1 MVIALEPETEGPWT
15 LVGWGSVKGEEA
27 RDTSSQVSTCSPFL
41 PIASYQ
47 QGVLSA
53 TLLYEILLGKATLY
67 AVLVSALVLMAMVR
81 RGQDRAGRL
90 EVTLEM
96 QQHRHRNVET
106 PPGPEVGREEE
117 GVHPHA
123 SEDTLPLCDHSGRA
137 MLGRRNWG
145 HQKTQ
150 WLDVGR
156 RPAIRLVS
164 GTPCFLSV
172 PSTPGSW

>member
-1 MVIALEPETEGPWT
+1 
-15 LVGWGSVKGEEA
+15 
-27 RDTSSQVSTCSPFL
+27 
-41 PIASYQ
+41 
-47 QGVLSA
+47 
-53 TLLYEILLGKATLY
+53 
-67 AVLVSALVLMAMVR
+67 
-81 RGQDRAGRL
+81 
-90 EVTLEM
+90 M
-96 QQHRHRNVET
+96 QQHRPRNVET

-123 SEDTLPLCDHSGRA
+123 SEDPLHLCDHSGRA

-156 RPAIRLVS
+156 RPAICLVS

-172 PSTPGSW
+172 PSTPGSL